1 MAEFIEDKI
10 LGEFEKQLE
19 EPQQDTKEPEPEA
32 GKETKLQEQPSEDN
46 AYLQKLEEL
55 KQVILAQKQAQPK
68 EEPKQEPEDKELERL
83 MRMTPQ
89 ERAEWAVKHGDAG
102 VLKLMELQDR
112 LYQKKFEQV
121 LAEAKTATH
130 DTIVDEWATQN
141 KDLFEDEEL
150 AAIADGIEKQML
162 RKLGVSSY
170 KEVPASVLKQN
181 LEQVAKRTREIGV
194 KLGKIKTDE
203 GKEPEKKDDDLETAL
218 GAFRSVG
225 DVSGGAVQ
233 GGSDIVDITNVS
245 GFDLESLPL
254 DKLEQLEAKL
264 LQ

>member
-10 LGEFEKQLE
+10 LGEIQKQLE

-32 GKETKLQEQPSEDN
+32 GKETKLQGQPSEDN

-68 EEPKQEPEDKELERL
+68 EEPKQEPADKELERL

-130 DTIVDEWATQN
+130 DTIVDEWAAAN

-181 LEQVAKRTREIGV
+181 LEQVAKRTREIGI
-194 KLGKIKTDE
+194 KLGKIQAE
-203 GKEPEKKDDDLETAL
+203 GKEPEKKDNELETAL